1 MGLGTFLNNK
11 IFGDPDQEERKR
23 TQALALAR
31 TLIDEGLDVNTVNQ
45 AMADMMKGNLK
56 IPTERTQM
64 LPPMA
69 DVDVPTRSTR
79 VPIQFKSSEKKQKRL
94 FTKDTGTGTFTY
106 EDLPAN
112 IGDVETFTY
121 NSKPENDKGD
131 FIIFD
136 PQSGE
141 VTGRIPKNSKNDRAI
156 IKPRPAAG
164 GADPADVALAKDT
177 IKKGQDMIRKGEK
190 MTPEFRDSF
199 ESAAQMLGIPLKQT
213 ELDPTFIDKARNAAS
228 TVSGGMINP
237 AEKRYGEGIPDFNR
251 SDDAEYQRD
260 LEAARKA
267 VAMKLVSP
275 EEAMT
280 RLKQKHGKRINGL

>member
-1 MGLGTFLNNK
+1 MPINFNFDLSKGRDEK
-11 IFGDPDQEERKR
+11 RQREREAMLFAKS
-23 TQALALAR
+23 
-31 TLIDEGLDVNTVNQ
+31 LIDEGLGPAEVNQ
-45 AMADMMKGNLK
+45 FIKNYTAGKMQL
-56 IPTERTQM
+56 PTERTQM

-94 FTKDTGTGTFTY
+94 FTKDIGTGNFTY

-131 FIIFD
+131 LIIVD
-136 PQSGE
+136 PQSGQ

-177 IKKGQDMIRKGEK
+177 LKKGQDMIRKGEE

-213 ELDPTFIDKARNAAS
+213 ELDPTFMDKARNAAS
-228 TVSGGMINP
+228 SVSGGMINP